1 MMSVSK
7 RILYIDY
14 IAPIGHVAINNYII
28 KDANKNY
35 DNVHLISKSLYL
47 SKINI
52 KCKKIVFFQIPFNSF
67 ITNYLNLAIS
77 LVQIIFLQFKYD
89 KLIFLSFEN
98 RFFPV
103 FSYFFY
109 KNTCVFVHN
118 NLDLKVYKKLNLFS
132 LIKPKTIFYVFE
144 NFISNFIKNK
154 YGFSNFKTINHPIIT
169 DFLSQSIKKKDLVFA
184 PGSSNEYDIL
194 SEEKIIRFLDKNN
207 LKLITKTPFVNFKS
221 ENITNE
227 IYFKDINSFYYS
239 SKWVLINCN
248 YSYRVSG
255 IFYEAIGADCNILFC
270 NESLFLHE
278 MKKKYP
284 NKVHHINSLI

>member
-1 MMSVSK
+1 MSEAK

-14 IAPIGHVAINNYII
+14 IAPIGHTAINNYII
-28 KDANKNY
+28 KDDIKNC
-35 DNVHLISKSLYL
+35 DKIHLISKSFYL

-67 ITNYLNLAIS
+67 IINYFNFAIS
-77 LVQIIFLQFKYD
+77 LVQIIFLQCKYD

-98 RFFPV
+98 RLFPV

-109 KNTCVFVHN
+109 KKTSVFVHN
-118 NLDLKVYKKLNLFS
+118 NLDFKVYKKLNLFS
-132 LIKPKTIFYVFE
+132 LIKSKTIFYVFE

-154 YGFSNFKTINHPIIT
+154 YGFSNFKIINHPIIT
-169 DFLSQSIKKKDLVFA
+169 DYFSQPIKKKNLVFA
-184 PGSSNEYDIL
+184 PGSSNKYDIL
-194 SEEKIIRFLDKNN
+194 SEKKIIRFLEKNN
-207 LKLITKTPFVNFKS
+207 LKLITKTPFYNFKS
-221 ENITNE
+221 ENIIRKN
-227 IYFKDINSFYYS
+227 YFEDINSLYYS

-248 YSYRVSG
+248 YTYRVSG

-270 NESLFLHE
+270 DESLFLHE

-284 NKVHHINSLI
+284 NKVYHINSLV